1 LRQAVLVSDVGGYG
15 VKYEREVGLFE
26 WLIHCLSSAFEVS
39 ARAAYIASGMHWDM
53 WYYCC

>member
-1 LRQAVLVSDVGGYG
+1 M
-15 VKYEREVGLFE
+15 
-26 WLIHCLSSAFEVS
+26 HCLSSAFIEVS